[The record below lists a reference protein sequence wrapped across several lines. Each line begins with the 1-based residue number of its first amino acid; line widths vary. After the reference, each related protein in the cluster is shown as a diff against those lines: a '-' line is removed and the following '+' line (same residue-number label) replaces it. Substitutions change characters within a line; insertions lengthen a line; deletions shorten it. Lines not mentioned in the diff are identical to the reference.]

1 MTRGGPAP
9 ADEGSATVEFVLFSL
24 LLLVP
29 FTYVLLTVFQV
40 QRAAYATTEA
50 AREAGRAFVTAPS
63 SGEAQRRV
71 DEAVAL
77 ALRDQGLPATGL
89 DVRISCSSQP
99 CLTPGGTVTVTIQ
112 DQVALPW
119 VPALLGRP
127 AASVTVRAVHVQTV
141 DAFRPA
147 RP

>member
-1 MTRGGPAP
+1 MTRTRAAGT
-9 ADEGSATVEFVLFSL
+9 DEGSATVEFVLFSL

-63 SGEAQRRV
+63 AAEAQRRV
-71 DEAVAL
+71 GEAVAL
-77 ALRDQGLPATGL
+77 ALRDQGLPPTGL
-89 DVRISCSSQP
+89 DVRISCSRQP

>member
-1 MTRGGPAP
+1 MTSQGDAP
-9 ADEGSATVEFVLFSL
+9 LDEGSATVEFVLFSL

-63 SGEAQRRV
+63 SGEARRRV
-71 DEAVAL
+71 DEAVVL

-89 DVRISCSSQP
+89 GVRISCSRQP

-127 AASVTVRAVHVQTV
+127 AASVTVRAVHVQAV
-141 DAFRPA
+141 DAFRA
-147 RP
+147 VRP